1 MGRGRPLF
9 PGENGVDQLVE
20 IVKVLGSPNRRQV
33 LAMNQ
38 QYFNFQFPTV
48 GARSWACIFRK
59 TVGADA
65 IALLSAFLQYDPEE
79 RVRPL
84 EACADRFFDDLR
96 DAQKRCPDGQAFP
109 ADLFNLTSREQ
120 SICTQELWDR
130 LVPTWYV
137 SNAPTNSKMSS
148 TVQQA

>member
-1 MGRGRPLF
+1 
-9 PGENGVDQLVE
+9 
-20 IVKVLGSPNRRQV
+20 
-33 LAMNQ
+33 MNQ
-38 QYFNFQFPTV
+38 QYFNFSFPTV

-96 DAQKRCPDGQAFP
+96 DERKRCPDGQAFP
-109 ADLFNLTSREQ
+109 VDLFNLTSREQ
-120 SICTQELWDR
+120 SICTQELFDR
-130 LVPTWYV
+130 LVPAWHVPKT
-137 SNAPTNSKMSS
+137 STSTKASS
-148 TVQQA
+148 AVNVQQGTPPGHGYAEEER